1 MKFTFLKLKKNNL
14 PPLKSLRPPIFDTN
28 LFWFLSLGLC
38 VVIFL
43 ITAFIGFKLLYSQY
57 FESYKESKSP
67 ENYEEL
73 ISINQLRDAI
83 NKRNEFINQQ
93 ISLPRDPSL

>member
-57 FESYKESKSP
+57 FESYKESGP
-67 ENYEEL
+67 AENYEEL
-73 ISINQLRDAI
+73 INIDQLRDVI
-83 NKRNEFINQQ
+83 NKRNGFINQQ
-93 ISLPRDPSL
+93 ISLPHDPSL